1 MAKNTRPLHGAYH
14 EPPKVRHVDTGAKN
28 GDRSGTGRKDA
39 DGIAQDK
46 PDGNGFS
53 GKLPRK

>member
-28 GDRSGTGRKDA
+28 GERQGRTDP
-39 DGIAQDK
+39 DGISRDK
-46 PDGNGFS
+46 PDGDGRP
-53 GKLPRK
+53 GRLPRK